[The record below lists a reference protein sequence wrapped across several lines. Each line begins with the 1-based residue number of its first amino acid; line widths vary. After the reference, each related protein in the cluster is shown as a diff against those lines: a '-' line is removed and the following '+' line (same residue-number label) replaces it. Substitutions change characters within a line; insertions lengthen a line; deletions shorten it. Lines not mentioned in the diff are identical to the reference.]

1 MEVSEEV
8 SQTGVDCFTEV
19 ENELNISLPIC
30 IKNLLR
36 ITGFTN
42 PQLLAL
48 ITDDDILEIE
58 KFMAETVPTLIPKEE
73 YESYFGIFWK
83 KTENFKL
90 IQGHRKLITIIYSYF
105 KKKVLQQST
114 TQDKS
119 ENKSL
124 ATNLCTG
131 TLGKRRGK
139 RTPQLPYR

>member
-90 IQGHRKLITIIYSYF
+90 IQGHRKLITIISSYF

-139 RTPQLPYR
+139 RRPQLPYR